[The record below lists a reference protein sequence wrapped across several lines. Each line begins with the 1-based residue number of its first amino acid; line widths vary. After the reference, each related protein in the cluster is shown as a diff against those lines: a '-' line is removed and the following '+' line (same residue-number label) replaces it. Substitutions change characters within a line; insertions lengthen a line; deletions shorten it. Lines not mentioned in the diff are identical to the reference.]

1 MSSFLCMKS
10 IGVPI
15 NRYKC
20 ILRCY
25 DVVGELLAGGV
36 WEALFVMVVPKLT
49 SPTMM
54 YPSRRNLYTTQYFPV
69 NYIYLYVWACV
80 CGQVRSSIPVR
91 LFSSYPDHFSSP

>member
-20 ILRCY
+20 ILKCY

-49 SPTMM
+49 SPTTM
-54 YPSRRNLYTTQYFPV
+54 YPS
-69 NYIYLYVWACV
+69 
-80 CGQVRSSIPVR
+80 
-91 LFSSYPDHFSSP
+91 

>member
-1 MSSFLCMKS
+1 MKS

-15 NRYKC
+15 NRYKR
-20 ILRCY
+20 ILKCY

-54 YPSRRNLYTTQYFPV
+54 YPS
-69 NYIYLYVWACV
+69 
-80 CGQVRSSIPVR
+80 
-91 LFSSYPDHFSSP
+91 